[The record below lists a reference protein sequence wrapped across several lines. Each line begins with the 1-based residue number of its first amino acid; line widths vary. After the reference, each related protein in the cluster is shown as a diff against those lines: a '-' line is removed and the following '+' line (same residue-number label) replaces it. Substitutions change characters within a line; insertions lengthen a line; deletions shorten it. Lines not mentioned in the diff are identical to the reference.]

1 MINDRLN
8 GELNQQINA
17 EIYSAYLYLSMCAWF
32 ESKNLS
38 GFATWMKAQFQEEMF
53 HADKMF
59 NYLNERGGSVIL
71 ETIDK
76 PKAEWDSPIDVF
88 EDVAQHEAHVTG
100 LINELVNSA
109 IEEKDHALNNFLQ
122 WFVAEQVEE
131 EASVGGVLEKLKM
144 IGDHSAGLFTMDMEL
159 GKRVFSPDPE

>member
-1 MINDRLN
+1 MLNERLN
-8 GELNQQINA
+8 DELNKQINA

-59 NYLNERGGSVIL
+59 NYLSERGGNVVLDAIA
-71 ETIDK
+71 K
-76 PKAEWDSPIDVF
+76 PQTDWDSPAHVF
-88 EDVAQHEAHVTG
+88 EDVVKHEQYVTS
-100 LINELVNSA
+100 LINDLVNVA
-109 IEEKDHALNNFLQ
+109 WEEKDHAMYHFLQ

-131 EASVGGVLEKLKM
+131 ESSVGGVFERLKM
-144 IGDHSAGLFTMDMEL
+144 IGDDSAGLFTMDMEL
-159 GKRVFSPDPE
+159 GKRVFTPDAD